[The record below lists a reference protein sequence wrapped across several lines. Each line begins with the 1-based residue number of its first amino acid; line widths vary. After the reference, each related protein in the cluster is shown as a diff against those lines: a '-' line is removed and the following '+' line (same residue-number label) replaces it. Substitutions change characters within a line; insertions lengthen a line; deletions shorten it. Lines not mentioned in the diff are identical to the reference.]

1 MPVIHSSNDPSTS
14 RRRPRGFSLIEVLVA
29 LVIVSV
35 GLLGLAAMMQAG
47 LSDNHTAEL
56 QTLASI
62 DTENL
67 TEFMRANMTGVL
79 DGDYVIGS
87 LPTAAPANLCRT
99 VGNPCTS
106 AEEAQADLWNF
117 ARTLRN
123 NLPNPQ
129 ATVQC
134 EGTCSATT
142 PYLITVS
149 WSVANGAHTG
159 LETVTYST
167 LYQP

>member
-1 MPVIHSSNDPSTS
+1 MSVTVLRPGRARSS
-14 RRRPRGFSLIEVLVA
+14 GFSLIEVLVA

-56 QTLASI
+56 QTLATI
-62 DTENL
+62 DAENL
-67 TEFMRANMTGVL
+67 TELMRANMTGVL

-87 LPTAAPANLCRT
+87 LPTSPPANLCRT
-99 VGNPCTS
+99 VSAPCTP

-117 ARTLRN
+117 ARTLQA

-134 EGTCSATT
+134 VGPCSATT
-142 PYLITVS
+142 PYLITVT
-149 WSVANGAHTG
+149 WTVANGAHTG
-159 LETVTYST
+159 EETVSYST

>member
-1 MPVIHSSNDPSTS
+1 MPVIRGRHRARLVPG
-14 RRRPRGFSLIEVLVA
+14 GFSLIEVLVA
-29 LVIVSV
+29 LVIISV

-56 QTLASI
+56 QTLATV
-62 DTENL
+62 DAENL
-67 TEFMRANMTGVL
+67 TELMRANLTGVI
-79 DGDYVIGS
+79 DGDYVTAS
-87 LPTAAPANLCRT
+87 LPATPPANLCRD
-99 VGNPCTS
+99 VAAPCTP

-117 ARTLRN
+117 ARTLRM

-129 ATVQC
+129 ASVQC
-134 EGTCSATT
+134 LGTCSATT

-149 WSVANGAHTG
+149 WTVTNGAHTG
-159 LETVTYST
+159 LQTVSYTT

>member
-1 MPVIHSSNDPSTS
+1 MSVS
-14 RRRPRGFSLIEVLVA
+14 RRGDVGQRRAGFSLIEVLVA

-56 QTLASI
+56 QTLAAI

-67 TEFMRANMTGVL
+67 TELMRANMTGVL
-79 DGDYVIGS
+79 DGDYVIAN
-87 LPTAAPANLCRT
+87 LPTNAPANLCRT
-99 VGNPCTS
+99 VTAPCTPT
-106 AEEAQADLWNF
+106 EEAQADLWNF
-117 ARTLRN
+117 ARTLRA

-134 EGTCSATT
+134 VGPCSATT
-142 PYLITVS
+142 PYLVTVS
-149 WSVANGAHTG
+149 WSVANGAHSAE
-159 LETVTYST
+159 ETVNYST
-167 LYQP
+167 IYQP

>member
-1 MPVIHSSNDPSTS
+1 MPVTFLRRHST
-14 RRRPRGFSLIEVLVA
+14 RRPRGFSLIEVLVA

-56 QTLASI
+56 QTMASI
-62 DTENL
+62 DAENL
-67 TEFMRANMTGVL
+67 TELMRANMTGVL
-79 DGDYVIGS
+79 DGDYVIAS
-87 LPTAAPANLCRT
+87 LPTAAPGNLCRT
-99 VGNPCTS
+99 ISSPCTP
-106 AEEAQADLWNF
+106 AQEAQADLWNF
-117 ARTLRN
+117 ASTLTA

-134 EGTCSATT
+134 EGVCSATT
-142 PYLITVS
+142 PYLITVT
-149 WSVANGAHTG
+149 WTVANGAHSG
-159 LETVTYST
+159 EQTVSYST